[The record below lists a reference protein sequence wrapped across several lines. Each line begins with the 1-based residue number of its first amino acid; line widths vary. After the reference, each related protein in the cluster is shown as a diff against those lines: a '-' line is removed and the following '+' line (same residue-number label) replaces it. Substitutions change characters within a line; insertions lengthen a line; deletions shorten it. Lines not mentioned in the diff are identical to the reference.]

1 MEMILRHIRYLKA
14 VADHGSFTRAAQ
26 ALHVSQPAL
35 SQQVKELEAQ
45 VGAQLLDRSGRQIRP
60 TDRGAIYLHHAGR
73 ALAEL
78 EEATRAVRD
87 VEDLSIGSLRLGV
100 TLSVAAYLLGPL
112 MARFRAR
119 YPGVTLTVRVS
130 PQEEIEPAL
139 RDDELDL
146 GLGFGDLPADDIEAI
161 LLHSEQPSLIVSAE
175 HPATRKASLTA
186 AELAATPLAL
196 LDPTFSTRRRVEH
209 YFRSHGLLPTV
220 MVEANSIAALIE
232 MVRHTDLATIL
243 PASVTSPGLATV
255 KVRPAFER
263 RRAALLRRRSAY
275 CSAATRAFIATA
287 QDVTSEFSATR
298 G

>member
-1 MEMILRHIRYLKA
+1 MILRHIRYLKA

-100 TLSVAAYLLGPL
+100 TLSVATYLLGPL
-112 MARFRAR
+112 MARFRAG
-119 YPGVTLTVRVS
+119 YPGIALVVRVA
-130 PQEEIEPAL
+130 PQEAIEPAL

-146 GLGFGDLPADDIEAI
+146 GLGFGDLPADDLETIP
-161 LLHSEQPSLIVSAE
+161 LHNEQPTLIVGAA
-175 HPATRKASLTA
+175 HPVTRKASLTA
-186 AELAATPLAL
+186 AELATTPLAL
-196 LDPTFSTRRRVEH
+196 LDPSFSTRRRVDH
-209 YFRSHGLLPTV
+209 YFRSHGLTATV
-220 MVEANSIAALIE
+220 AVEANSIAALIE

-243 PASVTSPGLATV
+243 PASVAGPGLATV
-255 KVRPAFER
+255 RVRPAFER

-287 QDVTSEFSATR
+287 HEVSAAFADR
-298 G
+298 